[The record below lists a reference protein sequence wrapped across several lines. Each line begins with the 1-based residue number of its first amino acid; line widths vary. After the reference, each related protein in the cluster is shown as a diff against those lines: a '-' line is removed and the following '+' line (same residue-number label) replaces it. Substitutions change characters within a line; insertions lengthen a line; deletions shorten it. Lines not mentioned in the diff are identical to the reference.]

1 MPGAGP
7 RIAVVG
13 AGPVGLEAALY
24 AATLGLPVTVYERGR
39 VGEHLR
45 QWGHVRLFS
54 PFGMNSTPLAR
65 AAVRAA
71 RPREELPAEGDLLT
85 GREHVSAYLE
95 ALAALPALRDSVR
108 TETAVLAVSR
118 RGLLK
123 HELPGD
129 ARRGRG
135 YFRVLVRGAGGKERD
150 EEADVVLDCTGTYG
164 QPRWLG
170 EGGAPAV
177 GETSAW
183 PHLAHGLE
191 DILGE
196 RRAYYADKT

>member
-1 MPGAGP
+1 APRPDRETRKEEGRCWSSLLVSLSACPFFPLVRSWRSWRLGGETSGRTPMGGP
-7 RIAVVG
+7 RIAVLG

-24 AATLGLPVTVYERGR
+24 AATLGLPVTVYERGG
-39 VGEHLR
+39 VGEPLR

-108 TETAVLAVSR
+108 TETA
-118 RGLLK
+118 
-123 HELPGD
+123 
-129 ARRGRG
+129 
-135 YFRVLVRGAGGKERD
+135 
-150 EEADVVLDCTGTYG
+150 
-164 QPRWLG
+164 
-170 EGGAPAV
+170 
-177 GETSAW
+177 
-183 PHLAHGLE
+183 
-191 DILGE
+191 
-196 RRAYYADKT
+196 